1 MVLLMVAAVACDNS
15 EPESTADPIKPSAT
29 LVHPSVGICDRTEHV
44 RNAILARID
53 GVDDCAAVT
62 APHLATIDG
71 KIHPAGGE
79 NAASFQPGDFDG
91 LTALETLDLR
101 GAGFT
106 FLEAGVFD
114 GLTSLAVLDLRG
126 SWYIA
131 YPDWLGSA
139 HRNSLESL
147 EEGLFAGL
155 ASLRELYLGDGHRLT
170 SLEAGI
176 FDDLS
181 ALVYLDLGGNPLTSL
196 EAGVFD
202 NLTSLTELQLSY
214 AGETAPPNGLFDKLT
229 SLRELSMVT
238 GVAQLEAGVLTGFP
252 VTRLSLYTGATLPRE
267 LFQGLTSLKQLDLSG
282 HFHFPPNPLTTLE
295 AGIFEGLDAL
305 EELNMYRNRL
315 TTLEVGAFDG
325 LSSLTSLDLGDNEL
339 ASLEAGV
346 FRGLSSL
353 TSLDLSINEL
363 TSLEKGVFGELTSLD
378 TLSLHSNPL
387 TEIDSFVFTDPVN
400 LERLEL
406 PLTTDVPSPST
417 TLSPASSEEW
427 VCSESQHFLICSVR
441 TGTAA
446 FSQDPTPTPETHQM
460 EALYPCGPTF
470 HPYTG
475 GFHKHF
481 LHWTKDGSQ
490 LVFDLGETIWTVDIG
505 GTRLRKIADANLGPD
520 WEFTYGA
527 AGARRS
533 SEHGRQGPVHGQR
546 LRGTAVAQHQVRG
559 GVPEGIPKWD

>member
-1 MVLLMVAAVACDNS
+1 MQGFAWVGLLCLLPVVLSACDDGPASTTVTQPTSTSTPLVTLTPTS
-15 EPESTADPIKPSAT
+15 ESVPTRTPTHTPVSIAASTPTNTPTPPPTSTTEENAAT
-29 LVHPSVGICDRTEHV
+29 RVHTSVGICDRTEQV
-44 RNAILARID
+44 RDAILERID

-62 APHLATIDG
+62 AAQLATIDG

-79 NAASFQPGDFDG
+79 NAANFQPGDFDG

-106 FLEAGVFD
+106 CLEAGVFD
-114 GLTSLAVLDLRG
+114 GLASLTVLNLG
-126 SWYIA
+126 GIYYIA
-131 YPDWLGSA
+131 YPDWLGSPYKNRLA
-139 HRNSLESL
+139 SLEK
-147 EEGLFAGL
+147 GVFAGL
-155 ASLRELYLGDGHRLT
+155 TSLRALYLGDGHRLT

-181 ALVYLDLGGNPLTSL
+181 ALKYLDLSGNPLTSL

-202 NLTSLTELQLSY
+202 SLTSLTELQLSY

-238 GVAQLEAGVLTGFP
+238 GVAQLEAGLLTGFP

-267 LFQGLTSLKQLDLSG
+267 LFHGLTSLKQLDVSG
-282 HFHFPPNPLTTLE
+282 HFHFLPNPLTTLE

-305 EELNMYRNRL
+305 EELNLYRNRL

-325 LSSLTSLDLGDNEL
+325 LSSLTSLNLSDNEL

-363 TSLEKGVFGELTSLD
+363 TSLEEGVFGELTGLD

-387 TEIDSFVFTDPVN
+387 TEIDSSVFTDPAN

-406 PLTTDVPSPST
+406 PLTTHVPSPAT
-417 TLSPASSEEW
+417 TLSPASNEEW
-427 VCSESQHFLICSVR
+427 VCSENQHFLTCSVR
-441 TGTAA
+441 TG
-446 FSQDPTPTPETHQM
+446 
-460 EALYPCGPTF
+460 
-470 HPYTG
+470 
-475 GFHKHF
+475 
-481 LHWTKDGSQ
+481 
-490 LVFDLGETIWTVDIG
+490 
-505 GTRLRKIADANLGPD
+505 
-520 WEFTYGA
+520 
-527 AGARRS
+527 AR
-533 SEHGRQGPVHGQR
+533 Q
-546 LRGTAVAQHQVRG
+546 
-559 GVPEGIPKWD
+559 